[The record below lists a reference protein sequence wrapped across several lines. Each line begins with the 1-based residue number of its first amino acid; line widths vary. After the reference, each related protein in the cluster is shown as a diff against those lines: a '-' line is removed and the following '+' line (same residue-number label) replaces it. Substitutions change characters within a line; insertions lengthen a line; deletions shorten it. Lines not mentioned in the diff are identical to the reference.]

1 MGGDDVI
8 KNRIYIGRLPE
19 RTRESDL
26 ERFLRG
32 YGDIKEIRL
41 MTGYAF
47 VEFEEERDAEDAVY
61 ELNGKSVN
69 GESVNVDY
77 ATVPRMTGRARSPGY
92 SSRRRYDDDD
102 RGGRYNNRRNGGGYG
117 GGGRDRDRYEKYDDR
132 NRRPAGSQGYYG
144 PLNKSP
150 YRVIVKNLSVA
161 VSWQDLKDFMRKAGE
176 VTFTAAHQ
184 QRRNEGVAEF
194 ANKDSLERAL
204 DELDGSEIHGM
215 KIRLYRDRD
224 GDEEGSRSRS
234 RSNSKSKSRSR
245 SRSPKKS
252 KKRSGT
258 KSKSPEEKR
267 SNEDAGGDNDSD
279 KSGYKGRSRSRSGSR
294 N

>member
-102 RGGRYNNRRNGGGYG
+102 RGGRYNNRRNGGGY

-234 RSNSKSKSRSR
+234 RSNSKSRSR

>member
-77 ATVPRMTGRARSPGY
+77 ATVPRMTGRGRSPGY
-92 SSRRRYDDDD
+92 NSRRRYDDDRGSRYGRD
-102 RGGRYNNRRNGGGYG
+102 GRDRRGGGGGYG
-117 GGGRDRDRYEKYDDR
+117 GGRDRYEKYDDR

-176 VTFTAAHQ
+176 VTFTSAHQ
-184 QRRNEGVAEF
+184 QKRNEGVAEF
-194 ANKDSLERAL
+194 GNKESLERAM

-215 KIRLYRDRD
+215 KIRLYHDKD
-224 GDEEGSRSRS
+224 NEDEGSRSRS
-234 RSNSKSKSRSR
+234 RSNSGSRSR
-245 SRSPKKS
+245 SRSPK
-252 KKRSGT
+252 RSRRRSRS
-258 KSKSPEEKR
+258 KSKSPK
-267 SNEDAGGDNDSD
+267 DDGGDNDSD
-279 KSGYKGRSRSRSGSR
+279 KSGYKEKSRSRSRSK

>member
-1 MGGDDVI
+1 MGGNDDVI

-77 ATVPRMTGRARSPGY
+77 ATVPRMTGRGRSPGY
-92 SSRRRYDDDD
+92 SARRRYDDDYD
-102 RGGRYNNRRNGGGYG
+102 RGGRYNQRRPS
-117 GGGRDRDRYEKYDDR
+117 GRDRYDKYDDR
-132 NRRPAGSQGYYG
+132 NRRAPGSQGYYG

-150 YRVIVKNLSVA
+150 YRLIIKNLSVA

-184 QRRNEGVAEF
+184 QRRNEGIAEF
-194 ANKDSLERAL
+194 GNKESLERAL

-224 GDEEGSRSRS
+224 NEDDGSRSRS
-234 RSNSKSKSRSR
+234 RSNSNSRSR

-252 KKRSGT
+252 KRRSRSN
-258 KSKSPEEKR
+258 SKSPEAKK
-267 SNEDAGGDNDSD
+267 SSKEDGGDNDSD
-279 KSGYKGRSRSRSGSR
+279 KSGYKERSRSRSGSR
-294 N
+294 D

>member
-1 MGGDDVI
+1 
-8 KNRIYIGRLPE
+8 
-19 RTRESDL
+19 
-26 ERFLRG
+26 
-32 YGDIKEIRL
+32 
-41 MTGYAF
+41 
-47 VEFEEERDAEDAVY
+47 
-61 ELNGKSVN
+61 
-69 GESVNVDY
+69 
-77 ATVPRMTGRARSPGY
+77 MTGRGRSPGY
-92 SSRRRYDDDD
+92 SSRRRYDDDYD
-102 RGGRYNNRRNGGGYG
+102 RGSRYGNRRSGGG
-117 GGGRDRDRYEKYDDR
+117 GGGRDRYDKYDDR

-234 RSNSKSKSRSR
+234 RSNSKSRSR

-258 KSKSPEEKR
+258 KSKSPEEK
-267 SNEDAGGDNDSD
+267 
-279 KSGYKGRSRSRSGSR
+279 
-294 N
+294 

>member
-77 ATVPRMTGRARSPGY
+77 ATVPRMTGRGRSPGY
-92 SSRRRYDDDD
+92 NSRRRYDDDYD
-102 RGGRYNNRRNGGGYG
+102 RGGRDRRGGGGRGG
-117 GGGRDRDRYEKYDDR
+117 GGGRDRADKYDDR

-150 YRVIVKNLSVA
+150 YRVIIKNLSVA

-184 QRRNEGVAEF
+184 QKRNEGIAEF
-194 ANKDSLERAL
+194 GNKESLERAL

-224 GDEEGSRSRS
+224 AEEEGSRSRS
-234 RSNSKSKSRSR
+234 RSNSSRSR

-252 KKRSGT
+252 KRRSR
-258 KSKSPEEKR
+258 SKSRSPDQKR
-267 SNEDAGGDNDSD
+267 AKDDGADGGDNDSD
-279 KSGYKGRSRSRSGSR
+279 KSGYKDRSRSRSASR
-294 N
+294 D

>member
-77 ATVPRMTGRARSPGY
+77 ATVPRMTGRGRSPGY
-92 SSRRRYDDDD
+92 SSRRRYDDDYD
-102 RGGRYNNRRNGGGYG
+102 RGSRYGGRRQG
-117 GGGRDRDRYEKYDDR
+117 GGGRDRDGRDRHDKYDDR

-150 YRVIVKNLSVA
+150 YRLIIKNLSVA

-184 QRRNEGVAEF
+184 QRRNEGIAEF
-194 ANKDSLERAL
+194 GNKESLERAL
-204 DELDGSEIHGM
+204 QDLDGSEIHGM

-224 GDEEGSRSRS
+224 AEDDGSRSRS
-234 RSNSKSKSRSR
+234 RSNSNSRSR

-252 KKRSGT
+252 KRRSRSR
-258 KSKSPEEKR
+258 SKSGEKK
-267 SNEDAGGDNDSD
+267 SSKEDGGDNDSD
-279 KSGYKGRSRSRSGSR
+279 KSGYKERSRSRSGSR
-294 N
+294 D